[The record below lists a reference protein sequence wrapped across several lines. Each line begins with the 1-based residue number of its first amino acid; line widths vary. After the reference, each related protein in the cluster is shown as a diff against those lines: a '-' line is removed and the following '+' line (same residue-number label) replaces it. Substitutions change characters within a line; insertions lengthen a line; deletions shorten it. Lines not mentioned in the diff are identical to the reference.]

1 MRGASC
7 LPRTYHKRGEQSFCE
22 EANEKV
28 RTTRR
33 HPPDRREKGAGAVKE
48 WLDAVLRGMDDALV
62 VSGTDGLVKFMNPAA
77 ERLTGWSLEDA
88 VDQPLDDVV
97 LLVDGKDGERA
108 RNPVAFL
115 SEGVPFSGPA
125 AQTLLLVRDGSRT
138 PVERTT
144 SVIRNDR
151 GESLGAALVI
161 RTVTG
166 KSHALEE
173 MEKSERFLS
182 SIFDSI
188 YDPFCI
194 LDRDFVIV
202 KANEAY
208 ARLKGTSLARIIG
221 TRCYEE
227 LEGRGEVCD
236 ACVVERTFRSLKPNA
251 KEKGIT
257 GPEGQDVWV
266 EIFTYPI
273 MDEAGGVSHV
283 VVYDRDITDRKKA
296 EEERQ
301 KLIRELEY
309 LSRVDMLTGLMNRR
323 ALMEF
328 LEQEAER
335 AKRYKG
341 ELSLILCDVD
351 YFKEINDTY
360 GHSVGDRVL
369 GLLGGLLREM
379 VRKAD
384 MAGRY
389 GGDEFL
395 LVMPETDIGGARDF
409 AERLRRQVEK
419 ASLQRASGEVIRF
432 SLSFGIAGFQRGTDN
447 TDTVISRADDALYKA
462 KKEGKNRV
470 EVISL

>member
-62 VSGTDGLVKFMNPAA
+62 VSGT
-77 ERLTGWSLEDA
+77 E
-88 VDQPLDDVV
+88 DQPLDDVV

-125 AQTLLLVRDGSRT
+125 AHTLLLVRDGSRT

-144 SVIRNDR
+144 SVIRNER

-166 KSHALEE
+166 KRHAVEE

-208 ARLKGTSLARIIG
+208 ARLKITSLKRIMG
-221 TRCYEE
+221 KRCYEE
-227 LEGRGEVCD
+227 LEGREEVCD
-236 ACVVERTFRSLKPNA
+236 TCVVERTFRSRKPNA
-251 KEKGIT
+251 KEKSIT
-257 GPEGQDVWV
+257 DPEGQEVWV

-273 MDEAGGVSHV
+273 LDESGEVAHV
-283 VVYDRDITDRKKA
+283 VVYDRDITDRKRA

-301 KLIRELEY
+301 ELIRELEH
-309 LSRVDMLTGLMNRR
+309 LSRVDVLTGLMNRR

-360 GHSVGDRVL
+360 GHSVGDCVL
-369 GLLGGLLREM
+369 GLLGRLLLGM
-379 VRKAD
+379 VRGAD

-395 LVMPETDIGGARDF
+395 LVMPETGVAGAREF
-409 AERLRRQVEK
+409 AERLRQQVQE
-419 ASLQRASGEVIRF
+419 AGLQRASGEVIRF

-447 TDTVISRADDALYKA
+447 ADTVISRADDALYKA
-462 KKEGKNRV
+462 KKGGKNRV
-470 EVISL
+470 EVILL